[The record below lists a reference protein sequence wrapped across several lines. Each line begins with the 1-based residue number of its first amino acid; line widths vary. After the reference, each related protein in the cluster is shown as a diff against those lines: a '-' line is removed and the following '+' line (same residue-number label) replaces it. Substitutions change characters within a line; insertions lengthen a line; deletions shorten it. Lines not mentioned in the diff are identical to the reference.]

1 MIEVQALVL
10 SCAVESPIAYLIAR
24 LSRWPSRG
32 PLHVAA
38 ASAVA
43 TAVTHPQ
50 LWAAALWAFPRFGYW
65 PSALTL
71 EAVVALVEGG
81 LICWMA
87 HMRLSQAML
96 VSLAAN
102 AGSMLVGLSVG

>member
-1 MIEVQALVL
+1 MTELEALVL
-10 SCAVESPIAYLIAR
+10 SCAVEAPTAYLIVR
-24 LSRWPSRG
+24 LTRWNSRG

-50 LWAAALWAFPRFGYW
+50 LWSAALWAFPRFAYW
-65 PSALTL
+65 PSVLML
-71 EAVVALVEGG
+71 EAVVMLVEGG

-87 HMRLSQAML
+87 QMKPSQALL

-102 AGSMLVGLSVG
+102 SGSMLVGFWLG

>member
-1 MIEVQALVL
+1 MTEIQALVL

-24 LSRWPSRG
+24 VSRWTSRG
-32 PLHVAA
+32 PRHVAA

-50 LWAAALWAFPRFGYW
+50 LWTAALWAFPRFTYW

-71 EAVVALVEGG
+71 EAVVVLVEGG

-87 HMRLSQAML
+87 QMKPSQAML

-102 AGSMLVGLSVG
+102 TGSMLVGLMVG